1 MQMPQRETVLVT
13 GATGY
18 IGGRLVPRLVE
29 EGRRVRVLV
38 RDRSRALSRPWAEQV
53 EIAVGD
59 VLSPGTLREALVGVD
74 TAYYLVHSMS
84 GGPGFHEMDMRAARE
99 FGRAARE
106 AEVGRIIYLG
116 GLGDPAAD
124 LSPHLRSRQKTG
136 QALREGGVPSRSSA
150 PP

>member
-1 MQMPQRETVLVT
+1 MAKPETILVT

-38 RDRSRALSRPWAEQV
+38 RSRSRALSRPWAEQV

-59 VLSPGTLREALVGVD
+59 VLSPGTLREVLAGVD

-84 GGPGFHEMDMRAARE
+84 GGPNFHELDMRAPAPSAGPRRTLGSAGSSTWAASETRKPISRRTCAHARRRDRPC
-99 FGRAARE
+99 GRAE
-106 AEVGRIIYLG
+106 C
-116 GLGDPAAD
+116 
-124 LSPHLRSRQKTG
+124 
-136 QALREGGVPSRSSA
+136 PSRSSA